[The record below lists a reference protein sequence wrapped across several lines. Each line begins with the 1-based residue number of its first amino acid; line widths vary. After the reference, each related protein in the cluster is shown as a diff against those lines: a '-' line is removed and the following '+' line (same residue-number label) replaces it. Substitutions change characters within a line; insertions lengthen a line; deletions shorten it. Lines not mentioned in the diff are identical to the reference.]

1 MQHDTKR
8 GAMQPE
14 IQARIEELRSR
25 ITALA
30 PGLIALSGG
39 VDSRLLTHLAA
50 LTGQRFEAVHFSGP
64 HVPAAETALARS
76 WCAEQG
82 LPLHVLEIDPLAH
95 PEVAANAPLRC
106 YHCKYLLFSRAR
118 ELARSRGLATLL
130 DGSNASDQSAHRP
143 GLQALAELDVR
154 GPLAAAGVDKA
165 MVRAISREL
174 GLAGWDAP
182 ARPCLLTRFAYGL
195 RPDAATL
202 RRLAAAEAALAG
214 LGFREFRLRVP
225 RTGTMEL
232 HLADAERGLWETR
245 RHEAGAALGEIL
257 GQPPEPVW
265 PEVLSG
271 VYDQRQR

>member
-1 MQHDTKR
+1 
-8 GAMQPE
+8 MQPD
-14 IQARIEELRSR
+14 IQPRVEELRSA
-25 ITALA
+25 IAALA

-39 VDSRLLTHLAA
+39 VDSRLLSHLAA
-50 LTGQRFEAVHFSGP
+50 RTGQRFEAAHFSGP
-64 HVPAAETALARS
+64 HVPEAETALARS

-82 LPLHVLEIDPLAH
+82 LRLHVLEIDPLAR

-106 YHCKYLLFSRAR
+106 YHCKHLLFSRAR

-130 DGSNASDQSAHRP
+130 DGSNASDQSTHRP
-143 GLQALAELDVR
+143 GLQALAELDVHS
-154 GPLAAAGVDKA
+154 PLAEAGVDKA

-195 RPDAATL
+195 RPDGATL
-202 RRLAAAEAALAG
+202 RRLEAAEAALAG

-232 HLADAERGLWETR
+232 HLAVSERGLWEAR
-245 RHEAGAALGEIL
+245 RGEAGEALRAIL
-257 GQPPEPVW
+257 GQALEPVW